1 MGILRV
7 LDAGIVWEELPRG
20 YGCGSGGTCWRPLW
34 VWRQAGVWDALHQ
47 KLLVKLNAAGK
58 IDWSR
63 VAVDASHMRA
73 LFLGG
78 GFDRAISGRSCPQR
92 LKARLLVDV
101 SGIPLAVSLTGG
113 EPRRCHAVLPTSRC
127 REVGRPRSK
136 PDRFLAG
143 RGYDHDE
150 YCWLLRAL
158 GITR

>member
-1 MGILRV
+1 M

-78 GFDRAISGRSCPQR
+78 ALTGPSPVDRARRGSKHDC
-92 LKARLLVDV
+92 
-101 SGIPLAVSLTGG
+101 SLT
-113 EPRRCHAVLPTSRC
+113 
-127 REVGRPRSK
+127 
-136 PDRFLAG
+136 
-143 RGYDHDE
+143 
-150 YCWLLRAL
+150 
-158 GITR
+158 